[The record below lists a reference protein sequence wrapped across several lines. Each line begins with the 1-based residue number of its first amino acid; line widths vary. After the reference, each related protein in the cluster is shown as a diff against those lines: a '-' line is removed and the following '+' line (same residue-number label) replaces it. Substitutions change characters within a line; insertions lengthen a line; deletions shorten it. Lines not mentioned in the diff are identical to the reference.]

1 MSTMEN
7 KLVVCETTAAI
18 VLHLRWVGDG
28 EINYSG
34 RDAYAMTLCD
44 AVVGWDTK
52 DDLVHATCRDCL
64 TIMSNRKNGISGT
77 EYRAG
82 R

>member
-1 MSTMEN
+1 M
-7 KLVVCETTAAI
+7 KLSVCESVAAI
-18 VLHLRWVGDG
+18 VLHLREVVDGDV
-28 EINYSG
+28 NYSG
-34 RDAYAMTLCD
+34 SIPERMTLCGMG
-44 AVVGWDTK
+44 VGWDTK